1 MTRVP
6 FLDVAAANLE
16 LRDELDDAYRTVVH
30 GQSLIMG
37 ERLAAFE
44 TEFARYSGAAHCIG
58 VGNGFDA
65 IQLGLRALGVGPGH
79 DVLVPT
85 NTYVGTWLA
94 VSAVGARPV
103 GVEPIEGTSN
113 LDPTRL
119 DAALTKSTSAVIPV
133 HLYGQ
138 PADMTAIC
146 EWAHERGVSVL
157 SDAAQAHGALHRG
170 TAIGSL
176 GDVVAWSFYPTKNL
190 GALGDGGGVTTNDP
204 ELAASVRRLRSYGTS
219 ADTRTTVL
227 GVNSRLDELQAAF
240 LLVKLAHLDEANDRR
255 RSLAARYLGELDC
268 DGLSLPEVAD
278 GVTPVWHQFVVRA
291 RQRDTLRR
299 RLAETGVETMIHYP
313 VPPFAQPA
321 YAELGLTSA
330 TFPIAARLAGEVLSL
345 PIGPPLTDED
355 QTRVIEALHR
365 CL

>member
-1 MTRVP
+1 MRPVP

-16 LRDELDDAYRTVVH
+16 LEEELDDAYRSVVR
-30 GQSLIMG
+30 GPSLILG

-44 TEFARYSGAAHCIG
+44 DAFARHVGAAHCVG

-65 IQLGLRALGVGPGH
+65 LHLGLRALGVGPGH

-85 NTYVGTWLA
+85 NTYVATWLA

-103 GVEPIEGTSN
+103 GVEPIPGTGN
-113 LDPTRL
+113 LDPAQL
-119 DAALTKSTSAVIPV
+119 DAALTTSTRAVIPV

-138 PADMTAIC
+138 PGDMASIC
-146 EWAHERGVSVL
+146 AWAAEHGVGVL
-157 SDAAQAHGALHRG
+157 ADAAQAHGALYSG
-170 TAIGSL
+170 EPIGAL

-204 ELAASVRRLRSYGTS
+204 ALATAVRHLRSYGTRDDG
-219 ADTRTTVL
+219 AVATR

-240 LLVKLAHLDEANDRR
+240 LMVKLAHLSEANEGR
-255 RSLAARYLGELDC
+255 RSRAARYLRELGDA
-268 DGLSLPEVAD
+268 DLLLPVVAD
-278 GVTPVWHQFVVRA
+278 DVTPVWHQFVVRVKE
-291 RQRDTLRR
+291 RDTVRA
-299 RLAETGVETMIHYP
+299 RLAERGINTMVHYP

-321 YAELGLTSA
+321 FADLGLSAA
-330 TFPIAARLAGEVLSL
+330 TFPIAARLADEVLSL
-345 PIGPPLTDED
+345 PIGPSLTDDD
-355 QTRVIEALHR
+355 QTRVIEGLHH